1 MYRVRDVLG
10 AEARVRTRRAE
21 WRELGQLPG
30 ETEDAYTE
38 RLKPIFTFSRRPPPL
53 DGDAPAAT
61 AAGPAANGSVAPR
74 AVAAAPRAEVP
85 RAFRRHWRP
94 WHSDADVPLRRGMV
108 DRMCAPAQTQQRGRS
123 ASGHRACP
131 CHASACP
138 HQHRVSCL
146 AQCAWRQGHTCFR
159 VLSMT

>member
-1 MYRVRDVLG
+1 MASAYMYEVQDVLG
-10 AEARVRTRRAE
+10 AEERVRVRRPE

-53 DGDAPAAT
+53 NGDAPTMAP
-61 AAGPAANGSVAPR
+61 AGPAANGSVAPR
-74 AVAAAPRAEVP
+74 AGVSAAPRAEVP

-108 DRMCAPAQTQQRGRS
+108 DRMCAPAKSQ
-123 ASGHRACP
+123 
-131 CHASACP
+131 
-138 HQHRVSCL
+138 
-146 AQCAWRQGHTCFR
+146 
-159 VLSMT
+159 